1 MHELTINLHMHTTYS
16 DGTGSHA
23 DLGAAALKT
32 GVDVLLVTDHNTWV
46 QGVDKYYRDGKKR
59 TLISFSVGAP

>member
-1 MHELTINLHMHTTYS
+1 MEELTINLHMHTTYS

-23 DLGAAALKT
+23 DLAHAAIKS

-46 QGVDKYYRDGKKR
+46 QGLDGYFGK
-59 TLISFSVGAP
+59 APGGSSS